1 MTKIN
6 AMLLICADAG
16 TERNVYDE
24 LNKHNEIDFVNEL
37 FGTWDIIAKIQTE
50 SVERMDEFV
59 SDIVRNIKGVNS
71 TMTLI
76 ISR

>member
-1 MTKIN
+1 MANIN
-6 AMLLICADAG
+6 AILLIGTKSG

-24 LNKHNEIDFVNEL
+24 LRKHEEIEFVNEL
-37 FGTWDIIAKIQTE
+37 FGTWDIISKIQTE

-59 SDIVRNIKGVNS
+59 SDIVRNIKGVDS

-76 ISR
+76 VSR

>member
-1 MTKIN
+1 MSNIN
-6 AMLLICADAG
+6 AMLLIGTKSG
-16 TERNVYDE
+16 TERKVYDE
-24 LNKHNEIDFVNEL
+24 LNKHDEIEFVNEL

-59 SDIVRNIKGVNS
+59 SDIIRNIKGVDS

-76 ISR
+76 VSR

>member
-76 ISR
+76 VSR

>member
-24 LNKHNEIDFVNEL
+24 LNKHDEIDFVNEL

-76 ISR
+76 VSR

>member
-1 MTKIN
+1 
-6 AMLLICADAG
+6 MLLIGAEAG

-24 LNKHNEIDFVNEL
+24 LSKHDKIEFVNEL

-59 SDIVRNIKGVNS
+59 SDIVRNIKGVDS

-76 ISR
+76 VSR

>member
-1 MTKIN
+1 MSNIN
-6 AMLLICADAG
+6 AMLLIGTKSG

-24 LNKHNEIDFVNEL
+24 LNKHNEIEFVNEL

-59 SDIVRNIKGVNS
+59 SDIVRNIKGVDS

-76 ISR
+76 VSR

>member
-1 MTKIN
+1 
-6 AMLLICADAG
+6 MLLIGTKSG
-16 TERNVYDE
+16 TERTVYDE
-24 LNKHNEIDFVNEL
+24 LSNHAEIEFVNEL

-59 SDIVRNIKGVNS
+59 SDIVRNINGVDS

>member
-1 MTKIN
+1 MSNIT
-6 AMLLICADAG
+6 AMLLIGTKSG

-24 LNKHNEIDFVNEL
+24 LNKHNEIEFVNEL

-59 SDIVRNIKGVNS
+59 SDIVRNIKGVDS

-76 ISR
+76 VSR

>member
-24 LNKHNEIDFVNEL
+24 LNRHDEIDFVNEL

-76 ISR
+76 VSR

>member
-1 MTKIN
+1 MTKID
-6 AMLLICADAG
+6 AMLLICTVAG

-24 LNKHNEIDFVNEL
+24 LSKHDEIEFVNEL

-59 SDIVRNIKGVNS
+59 SDIVRNIKGVDS

-76 ISR
+76 VSR

>member
-1 MTKIN
+1 
-6 AMLLICADAG
+6 MLLIGTKSG

-24 LNKHNEIDFVNEL
+24 LNKHNEIEFVNEL

-59 SDIVRNIKGVNS
+59 SDIVRNIKGVDS

-76 ISR
+76 VSR

>member
-24 LNKHNEIDFVNEL
+24 LNKHDEIDFVNEL

>member
-1 MTKIN
+1 MTKIS
-6 AMLLICADAG
+6 AMLLIGTVAG
-16 TERNVYDE
+16 KERNVYAE

-59 SDIVRNIKGVNS
+59 SDIVRNINGVDS

-76 ISR
+76 VSR